1 MSWPGRARASA
12 ISSFTFF
19 TGSDGVT
26 TRISGLVA
34 ERWTA
39 AKSLV
44 RSGKVFFSIMTEV
57 MSVCV
62 VMSSV
67 WPSGALRA
75 TSSPAI
81 WLLAPGRF
89 STTTDWPS
97 DSLRLGARSRATMSV
112 APPGAKPT
120 SIRTVLTG
128 NFGACASAD
137 PATAR
142 HNAPAIHR
150 KWFMFP
156 PREMKRV
163 NALALS

>member
-1 MSWPGRARASA
+1 
-12 ISSFTFF
+12 
-19 TGSDGVT
+19 
-26 TRISGLVA
+26 
-34 ERWTA
+34 
-39 AKSLV
+39 
-44 RSGKVFFSIMTEV
+44 

-97 DSLRLGARSRATMSV
+97 ESPRLGARSRAMMSV

-120 SIRTVLTG
+120 SIRTGLTG
-128 NFGACASAD
+128 YFGACASTA
-137 PATAR
+137 PPTAR
-142 HNAPAIHR
+142 HNAPAIQRNRFMLPSSNHSSPITHHR
-150 KWFMFP
+150 D
-156 PREMKRV
+156 
-163 NALALS
+163 